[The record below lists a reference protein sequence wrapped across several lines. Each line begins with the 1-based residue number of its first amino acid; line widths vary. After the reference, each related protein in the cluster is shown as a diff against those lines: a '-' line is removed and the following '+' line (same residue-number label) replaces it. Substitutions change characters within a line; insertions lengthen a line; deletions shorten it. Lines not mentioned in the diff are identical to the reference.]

1 MGAFLGKKMG
11 MMPWI
16 KHRHVT
22 YQNEEKKFAIWS
34 IWSDFDDSGYEK
46 SYLIPT
52 KVYDINKK

>member
-1 MGAFLGKKMG
+1 

-22 YQNEEKKFAIWS
+22 YQNEEKKIAIWS